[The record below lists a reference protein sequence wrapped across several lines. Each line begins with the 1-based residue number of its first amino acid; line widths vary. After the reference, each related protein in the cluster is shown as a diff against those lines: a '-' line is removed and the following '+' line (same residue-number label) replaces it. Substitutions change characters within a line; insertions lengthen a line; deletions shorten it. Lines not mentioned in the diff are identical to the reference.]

1 MVLVDI
7 LIDPGNHGHVRVA
20 ISLSEGCKTE
30 TQDEDL
36 LEFGVHH
43 NRLFTR
49 DGYVEVAKSSDSLC
63 TCGLVYGI
71 RESGGSSVGGD
82 HSDHSA
88 TSLNM
93 WRNDIDRVQTVHG
106 GNLFYQMTAVA
117 IAVKFVTSISRE
129 HSNWFG
135 GRY

>member
-7 LIDPGNHGHVRVA
+7 LIDPGNHGHIRVA
-20 ISLSEGCKTE
+20 IFLSAGSKTE

-36 LEFGVHH
+36 PFGVHH

-49 DGYVEVAKSSDSLC
+49 DGDVEVAKSSDSLC

-88 TSLNM
+88 TSLKM
-93 WRNDIDRVQTVHG
+93 WRDDIGRVKTVHG
-106 GNLFYQMTAVA
+106 GNLFYQMTTEAK
-117 IAVKFVTSISRE
+117 AVKFVTSISRE
-129 HSNWFG
+129 YSNWFG
-135 GRY
+135 GDD